1 MSCLSFA
8 VLFSSENS
16 FRLDQMDLKIWSFTI
31 YITSLTFSLWLFWT
45 VLKIASTRGSSRSV
59 EQHVK
64 AYPSA
69 TQHPAKRISLS
80 RQSSGTVQSEKWHAG
95 QCFSLDF
102 LWVVCLSPESH
113 PMLRLLPMDWNWCL
127 VLLVIVLQALF
138 SFFRQDTSSKA
149 QISRCF
155 SGLRPS
161 AWCAHSFRH
170 SWRLG

>member
-69 TQHPAKRISLS
+69 PRPRAKHNTPLRELVSRARVLALSSQRSDMLASASLWTS
-80 RQSSGTVQSEKWHAG
+80 CELSVSPQRAIQCCVYCQWTGTDVWF
-95 QCFSLDF
+95 C
-102 LWVVCLSPESH
+102 W
-113 PMLRLLPMDWNWCL
+113 
-127 VLLVIVLQALF
+127 
-138 SFFRQDTSSKA
+138 
-149 QISRCF
+149 
-155 SGLRPS
+155 
-161 AWCAHSFRH
+161 
-170 SWRLG
+170 